1 MARFYDEGISS
12 LHKYLLDGKTSVER
26 SLSIIE
32 EQNTDFAGDHRRILV
47 IYQLLLSRFEEYV

>member
-12 LHKYLLDGKTSVER
+12 LHKYLSDGIHSVER

-32 EQNTDFAGDHRRILV
+32 KQNTDFAGDHRRILI
-47 IYQLLLSRFEEYV
+47 IYELLLSHFEKYR